1 MKEIYY
7 HNNPSTF
14 IDYVKT
20 KFIKTDVV
28 LDIGSGIY
36 PFNHINFV
44 PKLQIIIEP
53 YSEYV
58 DVLKEVF
65 IKDSYVL
72 IFKAEA
78 LDVLSL
84 LTENSIDSVFAID
97 VIEHMD
103 KNSGIELITELER
116 VTRSQIII
124 FTPLGF
130 MPQHVSSDK
139 KDRWGLNG
147 GEFQE
152 HLSGWTPE
160 DFGNKFDFYVC
171 KEFHKFGDDGK
182 ELDEVYGAFFA
193 IQNMGN
199 NHTLS
204 NVDGGYF
211 KPTPKDQLITEL
223 QSTIYKMS
231 TSYSWKITSPL
242 RYFKKFIFKKIRS
255 FRDIQKNY
263 YSSN

>member
-7 HNNPSTF
+7 HDNPVTF

-36 PFNHINFV
+36 PFNHISFV

-58 DVLKEVF
+58 DILKKVF
-65 IKDSYVL
+65 MEDSYVL

-78 LDVLSL
+78 LHVLSL

-103 KNSGIELITELER
+103 KNSGRELIAELER

-130 MPQHVSSDK
+130 VPQHVSPDK

-182 ELDEVYGAFFA
+182 ELDEVHGAFFA
-193 IQNMGN
+193 IQNMAKN
-199 NHTLS
+199 LTLS
-204 NVDGGYF
+204 SADERYF
-211 KPTPKDQLITEL
+211 KSTPKDKLITELQSTITEL
-223 QSTIYKMS
+223 QSTIYKMR

-242 RYFKKFIFKKIRS
+242 RYFRRFIFK
-255 FRDIQKNY
+255 N
-263 YSSN
+263 